1 MPARGISFSLREVAV
16 CRAPLYVPRVTES
29 VPPTSRRRTGEEVA
43 DYVVELASALDRYGC
58 PSYRVEH
65 AARVVAEIEGF
76 HAEPFVL
83 PTGIF
88 LRLVGE
94 APHIELH
101 RMVRVAEWTT
111 DLGAL
116 VEVDEIFN
124 DVADRKLTLEAARA
138 RLRTLPTR
146 PHTYSKPM
154 LFAASV
160 LLAAAAAVFLG
171 GRAIDVP
178 VAAAAGGGVGLVEIW
193 LLRSE
198 ARRLLADFVAA
209 LLAASAAWLATRLFS
224 HVTPEVIVLAAT
236 IGRFPGMTFTNGLAE
251 LAQKNLVSGGA
262 RLAEA
267 MVTLLQLVL
276 GVALV
281 FGVQQLVH
289 ADPTPPEPVPRA
301 LPLLVQGAALV
312 VSSLSF
318 GVIFHVPR
326 RFLWTALASGAT
338 AYVTTAL
345 AVRHLPGHLAAFL
358 AAFAVCLLANALARK
373 TARPAQLFQIPGM
386 MLLVPGS
393 FGFLSL
399 GYFLRGDFV
408 AGASRGFSMLL
419 TGGGLVLGVLLAN
432 ALLPARKVL

>member
-1 MPARGISFSLREVAV
+1 MADCLGQSYVAPMDSL
-16 CRAPLYVPRVTES
+16 
-29 VPPTSRRRTGEEVA
+29 PPPSRRKTGEEVA

-76 HAEPFVL
+76 RAEPFVL

-88 LRLVGE
+88 LRLADERAAEGAEGGRRVE
-94 APHIELH
+94 VH

-116 VEVDEIFN
+116 VEVDQIFN
-124 DVADRKLTLEAARA
+124 DVADRTITVEEARA
-138 RLRTLPTR
+138 RLRALPTR
-146 PHTYSKPM
+146 PHAYPRAAV
-154 LFAASV
+154 FAASI
-160 LLAAAAAVFLG
+160 LLAASAAVFFG

-178 VAAAAGGGVGLVEIW
+178 VAAAAGVLVGLSELW
-193 LLRSE
+193 LARSE

-209 LLAASAAWLATRLFS
+209 LLAAGAAWAATRLFRG
-224 HVTPEVIVLAAT
+224 VTPEVIVLAAT
-236 IGRFPGMTFTNGLAE
+236 IARFPGMTFTNGLAE

-262 RLAEA
+262 RLMEA

-276 GVALV
+276 GIALV
-281 FGVQQLVH
+281 FGLQQLVH
-289 ADPTPPEPVPRA
+289 AAPPPPEPVPHA
-301 LPLLVQGAALV
+301 LPLWVQAASLV

-318 GVIFHVPR
+318 GVLFHVPR
-326 RFLWTALASGAT
+326 RFLWTALVSGAT

-358 AAFAVCLLANALARK
+358 AALAVCLLSNALARR
-373 TARPAQLFQIPGM
+373 TERPAQLFQIPGM